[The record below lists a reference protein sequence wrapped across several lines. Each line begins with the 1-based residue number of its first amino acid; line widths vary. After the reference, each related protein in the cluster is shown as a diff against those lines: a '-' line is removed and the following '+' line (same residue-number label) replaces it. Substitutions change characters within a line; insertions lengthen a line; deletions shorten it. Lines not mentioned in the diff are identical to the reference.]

1 MFFKKK
7 PAPAPAAATPERRA
21 SAQPARSQQRRYYR
35 APVDVEIVYL
45 CDDRKGARNGQVSDL
60 GGGGL
65 RMESDEEIPHGTNVT
80 MRFPLPGS
88 AHLLTV
94 KGHVVLSF
102 WNPVHHTIAHGIA
115 FTVIGQDDQERI
127 VKFIHEVQVE
137 ELRKRKKI
145 DD

>member
-7 PAPAPAAATPERRA
+7 PAPAPAPTPERRA
-21 SAQPARSQQRRYYR
+21 PAQPARSQQRRYYR
-35 APVDVEIVYL
+35 APVDIEIVYY
-45 CDDRKGARNGQVSDL
+45 CDDRSGARNGKVSDL

-65 RMESDEEIPHGTNVT
+65 RMESDEEIPHGVNVT

-88 AHLLTV
+88 THLLNV

-102 WNPVHHTIAHGIA
+102 WNPVLHKIAHGIA
-115 FTVIGQDDQERI
+115 FTVIDQDDQERV

-145 DD
+145 EE